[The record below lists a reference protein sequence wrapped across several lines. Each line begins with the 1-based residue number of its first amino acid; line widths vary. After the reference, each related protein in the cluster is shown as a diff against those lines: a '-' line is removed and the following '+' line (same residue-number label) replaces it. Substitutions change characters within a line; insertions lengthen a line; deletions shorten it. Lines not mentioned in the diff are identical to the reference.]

1 MKIKE
6 ILPRIYDDR
15 QLRVLTGLKTEHF
28 ILLLSLFE
36 KTLTEDQK
44 EKHENKERKYG
55 SGLDSTLKTPA
66 DKLLFIL
73 KIVWSHHIRLVLL
86 NKIY

>member
-15 QLRVLTGLKTEHF
+15 QLRALTGLKTEHF

-36 KTLTEDQK
+36 KTLIEDQK
-44 EKHENKERKYG
+44 EKHEKATNLRR
-55 SGLDSTLKTPA
+55 
-66 DKLLFIL
+66 DKI
-73 KIVWSHHIRLVLL
+73 K
-86 NKIY
+86 N

>member
-15 QLRVLTGLKTEHF
+15 QLRALTGLKTEHF

-36 KTLTEDQK
+36 KTLIEDQK
-44 EKHENKERKYG
+44 EATNLRR
-55 SGLDSTLKTPA
+55 
-66 DKLLFIL
+66 DKI
-73 KIVWSHHIRLVLL
+73 K
-86 NKIY
+86 N